1 MIGSGSFLGAIAF
14 GLLLSKRWS
23 FFVELIWGAM
33 FISLFSMT
41 FCERKYFQD
50 ASLLKVK
57 MTCIGWLLVLWF
69 ISSFY
74 LVTDYITSIWRPF
87 TIIGTFSFLTFYDF
101 KKDQKEY
108 YMKQMFACFLFGA
121 FIEGLHCR
129 LMAEQSNLFLKSE
142 VAKKQALS
150 MKKVLFEIPDGVLI
164 TKFNKPSQIRFH
176 NQKFLEQMRSFT
188 KKSSNPT

>member
-41 FCERKYFQD
+41 FHERKYFQD

-74 LVTDYITSIWRPF
+74 LVTDYLTSMWRPF
-87 TIIGTFSFLTFYDF
+87 AIIGTFSLLTFYDF
-101 KKDQKEY
+101 KKDQIY
-108 YMKQMFACFLFGA
+108 L
-121 FIEGLHCR
+121 
-129 LMAEQSNLFLKSE
+129 
-142 VAKKQALS
+142 
-150 MKKVLFEIPDGVLI
+150 EIAIVD
-164 TKFNKPSQIRFH
+164 
-176 NQKFLEQMRSFT
+176 
-188 KKSSNPT
+188 SNPLLE